1 MKKLLTVA
9 AVAEAAMGVALLV
22 IPPLVGRLLLG
33 AELTGIAIT
42 VARVTGIALIG
53 LAVACWP
60 GTPLTGMLT
69 CSTLTTFYFFYLGL
83 SGVVGILLWPAIV
96 AHAGWLSFYSCLVER
111 PKTPGIDVEK
121 SSSHHLSQTE
131 IGSDNPCY
139 QQLSACPR
147 FTNWDG
153 LSPSCSQSD
162 RRT

>member
-96 AHAGWLSFYSCLVER
+96 AHAGLAILLARAWWNGQRLPV
-111 PKTPGIDVEK
+111 
-121 SSSHHLSQTE
+121 
-131 IGSDNPCY
+131 
-139 QQLSACPR
+139 
-147 FTNWDG
+147 
-153 LSPSCSQSD
+153 
-162 RRT
+162 